1 MILATSGYRFID
13 YNRII
18 TSIIF
23 PYIVNSDESKTFRD
37 PNANENRIIKGLFIV
52 DKNKA
57 LALINDQY
65 NIFEYMKIAA
75 NMIYD

>member
-1 MILATSGYRFID
+1 MILATSGYLYIE

-18 TSIIF
+18 SSSVY
-23 PYIVNSDESKTFRD
+23 PYTVQSDESKTFRD
-37 PNANENRIIKGLFIV
+37 PNANQNRIIKGLFIV

-65 NIFEYMKIAA
+65 NHRVDFASMNFLAL
-75 NMIYD
+75 